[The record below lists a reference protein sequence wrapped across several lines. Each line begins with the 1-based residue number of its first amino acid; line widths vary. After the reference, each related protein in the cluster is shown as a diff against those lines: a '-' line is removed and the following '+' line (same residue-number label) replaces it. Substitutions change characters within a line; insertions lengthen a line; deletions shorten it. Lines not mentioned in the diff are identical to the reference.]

1 MNSATIIQHIKNLLL
16 VAVIFTVVDIGFLR
30 YMMQYWDSQLKIIQG
45 SGLKMDSVA
54 AGLAYVVLVSGL
66 YYFIMLDGKSPIQ
79 AAILGWLIY
88 LTYEFTNKAIFT
100 SWSWT
105 TVLMDGLWGGILFG
119 LTTWLYYFIKGKL
132 SK

>member
-1 MNSATIIQHIKNLLL
+1 MNSATVIQHIKNILL

-30 YMMQYWDSQLKIIQG
+30 YMMKYWDTQLKNIQG

-54 AGLAYVVLVSGL
+54 AGLAYVVLVTGL
-66 YYFIMLDGKSPIQ
+66 YYFIMLDGKTPIQ

-88 LTYEFTNKAIFT
+88 LTYEFTNKAIF
-100 SWSWT
+100 SNWSWR

-119 LTTWLYYFIKGKL
+119 LTTWLYYFIKQKFAL
-132 SK
+132 